1 MKECKNMINEV
12 KEMSKSEILMD
23 FCLIPALLIVN
34 FCLGSV
40 LHPGIMLAVG
50 IVLIVKGGDVFVDAA
65 TWIAE
70 VSGIPKLIVGATVVS
85 LATTLPELLVSAMA
99 AGEGKVDMAIGN
111 AIGSVTANLGLIMA
125 IGIICIPAIIK
136 RKDYL
141 LKTILMLLAAIV
153 IVVVGSF
160 AKAGK
165 IEGIG
170 TVTSIILIVIFVIA
184 MTDNIRSAVK
194 AVKSGSEEKLG
205 PEAKTKPIIISN
217 IFKFILGALAIVFGA
232 DLLVDNGSE
241 IASMIGIEER
251 VISVTIIAIGTSLPE
266 LVTTITAV
274 IKKQSSL
281 GVGNIIGAN
290 IMDLTFIM
298 PICNLISGKPLPV
311 AESVAMIDFPACLV
325 ISFVAVVPM
334 LITKKFTRA
343 QGFFML
349 LLYVL
354 YMVMTVMGVDKL
366 STLF

>member
-1 MKECKNMINEV
+1 MKTP
-12 KEMSKSEILMD
+12 EILLD

-34 FCLGSV
+34 FCLGGTLPAV
-40 LHPGIMLAVG
+40 VMLAVG

-85 LATTLPELLVSAMA
+85 IATTLPELLVSAMA
-99 AGEGKVDMAIGN
+99 ANEGKVDMAIGN
-111 AIGSVTANLGLIMA
+111 AVGSVTANIGLIMA
-125 IGIICIPAIIK
+125 IGLICIPAAIK
-136 RKDYL
+136 RKDYM
-141 LKTILMLLAAIV
+141 LKSLLMLGAAVI

-165 IEGIG
+165 IDGIG
-170 TVTSIILIVIFVIA
+170 TVTSILLIVIFVIA

-194 AVKSGSEEKLG
+194 AVKGGNEEKLG
-205 PEAKTKPIIISN
+205 PDQKTKAVIISN
-217 IFKFILGALAIVFGA
+217 IIKFILGALAIVFGA
-232 DLLVDNGSE
+232 DLLVDKGSI
-241 IASMIGIEER
+241 IASSLGISER

-311 AESVAMIDFPACLV
+311 AESVALIDFPACLV
-325 ISFVAVVPM
+325 IGIVAIIPM
-334 LITKKFTRA
+334 LITKKFTRG
-343 QGFFML
+343 QGIVML
-349 LLYVL
+349 LLYGI
-354 YMVMTVMGVDKL
+354 YMVLTVMGVDKL
-366 STLF
+366 ATLF

>member
-1 MKECKNMINEV
+1 MGLFYAKERYEGV
-12 KEMSKSEILMD
+12 KKSEILLD
-23 FCLIPALLIVN
+23 FCMIPALLIVN
-34 FCLGSV
+34 FCVGGTLPAA
-40 LHPGIMLAVG
+40 LMLAVG

-99 AGEGKVDMAIGN
+99 AHEGKVDMAIGN

-125 IGIICIPAIIK
+125 IGIICIPAAIK
-136 RKDYL
+136 RKDYA
-141 LKTILMLLAAIV
+141 LKSLLMLGAAII

-165 IEGIG
+165 IDGIG
-170 TVTSIILIVIFVIA
+170 TVTSILLIVIFVIA
-184 MTDNIRSAVK
+184 MVDNIRAAVK
-194 AVKSGSEEKLG
+194 AVKGGKEEKLG
-205 PEAKTKPIIISN
+205 PEAKTKAVIFSN
-217 IFKFILGALAIVFGA
+217 ILKFILGALAIVFGA
-232 DLLVDNGSE
+232 DLLVDKGSI
-241 IASMIGIEER
+241 IAASLGISER

-298 PICNLISGKPLPV
+298 PVCNLISGKPLPV
-311 AESVAMIDFPACLV
+311 SESVAMIDFPACLV
-325 ISFVAVVPM
+325 VGLVAVIPM

-343 QGFFML
+343 QGGVML
-349 LLYVL
+349 LLYAI
-354 YMVMTVMGVDKL
+354 YMVLTVLGVDKL
-366 STLF
+366 ASMF

>member
-1 MKECKNMINEV
+1 MK
-12 KEMSKSEILMD
+12 KSEILLD
-23 FCLIPALLIVN
+23 FCLIPVLLIVN
-34 FCLGSV
+34 FFVGGTLPAA
-40 LHPGIMLAVG
+40 LMLAVG

-85 LATTLPELLVSAMA
+85 FATTLPELLVSAMA
-99 AGEGKVDMAIGN
+99 ANEGKVDMAIGN
-111 AIGSVTANLGLIMA
+111 AVGSVTANLGLIMA
-125 IGIICIPAIIK
+125 IGIICIPAAVK
-136 RKDYL
+136 RKDYA
-141 LKTILMLLAAIV
+141 LKSILMLGAAIM

-165 IEGIG
+165 IDGIG
-170 TVTSIILIVIFVIA
+170 TVTSILLIVIFVIA
-184 MTDNIRSAVK
+184 MVDNIRAAVK
-194 AVKSGSEEKLG
+194 AVKGGKEEKLG
-205 PEAKTKPIIISN
+205 PEAKTKAVIFSN
-217 IFKFILGALAIVFGA
+217 ILKFIIGALAIVFGA
-232 DLLVDNGSE
+232 DLLVDKGSI
-241 IASMIGIEER
+241 IASSLGISER

-325 ISFVAVVPM
+325 IGAVAIIPM

-343 QGFFML
+343 QGGVML
-349 LLYVL
+349 VL
-354 YMVMTVMGVDKL
+354 YAAYMVLTVLGVEKL
-366 STLF
+366 ASMF

>member
-1 MKECKNMINEV
+1 
-12 KEMSKSEILMD
+12 MSKKEVLLD
-23 FCLIPALLIVN
+23 FCLIPVLLIVN
-34 FCLGSV
+34 FCFGSN

-99 AGEGKVDMAIGN
+99 ANEDKVDMAIGN

-125 IGIICIPAIIK
+125 IGIICIPAAIK
-136 RKDYL
+136 RKDYM
-141 LKTILMLLAAIV
+141 LKSLLMLGAAVI

-165 IEGIG
+165 VDGIG
-170 TVTSIILIVIFVIA
+170 TLTSILLIVIFVIA
-184 MTDNIRSAVK
+184 MTDNIRAAVK
-194 AVKSGSEEKLG
+194 AVKGGKEEKLG
-205 PEAKTKPIIISN
+205 PEAKTGAVIFSN
-217 IFKFILGALAIVFGA
+217 ILKFILGALAIVFGA

-241 IASMIGIEER
+241 IATMVGISER

-298 PICNLISGKPLPV
+298 PICNLISGEPLPV
-311 AESVAMIDFPACLV
+311 SESVALIDFPACLV
-325 ISFVAVVPM
+325 IGCVAVFPM
-334 LITKKFTRA
+334 LITKKFTRG
-343 QGFFML
+343 QGFVML
-349 LLYVL
+349 LLYVA
-354 YMVMTVMGVDKL
+354 YMVLTVMGVDKL
-366 STLF
+366 AALF